1 MIDTSKM
8 TDNDKR
14 LVAEA
19 YAYDDYTNWG
29 RVEAMVDRADTVE
42 AKELL
47 HARASSLY
55 HTDEFFAWM
64 Q

>member
-1 MIDTSKM
+1 MIDTSTM

-14 LVAEA
+14 LLAEA
-19 YAYDDYTNWG
+19 FAFSDYTNWG
-29 RVEAMVDRADTVE
+29 KVEAMVDKADSKE

-47 HARASSLY
+47 HSRASSLY
-55 HTDEFFAWM
+55 HTDEFYAWM